1 VLVGIRWGGLRAKII
16 AWSFV
21 PAAIILS
28 AVALVTFYAYRQ
40 VTADLVMERN
50 RELAR
55 LSAGQLVEGMTEYTN
70 LLNSL
75 ARTEGMFRNDPSSW
89 RAALL
94 LAANRLVVFDAG
106 VVILDAHGIVMAAQP
121 PRPEIMGQDWSS
133 RRYFTEMVSLPR
145 PTFSDIVADGPDGV
159 QVVAVAVPL
168 LGPGGEF
175 LGAMTG
181 MFRLGATTIS
191 SFYGSIVRLRIGQG
205 GGSAYLIDRHAR
217 VIYHTDTDLIG
228 ADFAAQT
235 AAQRVIAGD
244 ADALR
249 TRDIAGRQIVAS
261 FAPVSGTPWG
271 LVTEISWDVLLRPG
285 QGYRQFLL
293 LLLALGLIIP
303 AVVVAIGSKRIT
315 QPISDLIQA
324 AQKVASGSFGHQVVA
339 ATGDEL
345 EALVGQF
352 NLMSVKLQESYAA
365 LREREERLSLVMQ
378 GSYDGI
384 WDWDLQTD
392 DVYFSPRWKGMLGYE
407 DHEIA
412 NRFAEWQHLL
422 HPDDAARAMAAIQDY
437 LTGRIPAYRL
447 EHRLRHKDGS
457 YRWILARAIALRDAE
472 GKPYRMA
479 GSHTDITEHKQFEH
493 TLQERLHFE
502 NLMTGISTDFINLP
516 PDQVDA
522 GIERTLQA
530 VSAFTHADRGYVF
543 LYSGD
548 RTSMSLAY
556 EWTAQG
562 IKPQKSQFQNVP
574 INTFAWLN
582 EMILGKGSAYISR
595 ITDLPPETLEQR
607 QRFDIGD
614 TRSLVCVPM
623 SYQGVTLGFLGLDAV
638 RAEVAW
644 PEEITALLR
653 IVGETFVNALEHKR
667 SQAIQAGQRQ
677 FLELLATGGT
687 LTETLT
693 ALVRIIEEQSPGMLG
708 LVLLLDPDGK
718 HLHIGASVSLPAEYV
733 RSVEGL
739 EIGPEVGSC
748 GTAAYRKERVIVQ
761 DIQTDP
767 RWAGLRGLANQYG
780 LRACWSEPVFSQAGQ
795 VIGTF
800 AMYYRYPRAPM
811 ESELRLIGTA
821 AHLVGIAIEQRRAQ
835 EAIQAAYQTLE
846 QRVAD
851 RTKELATL
859 NSIAAV
865 VSRSL
870 DLREIMH
877 DALEAILRVMD
888 MEMGTAFRLEEIC
901 CAPSRE
907 NLWDRFSLAPLVHLG
922 VSDEFANDLKTLS
935 VHGSFIQQAAE
946 SDLPNVWRV
955 ADLGDPPIKRI
966 LEREGAQQGIVVAL
980 RAKGQVT
987 GALILATAKARAIQP
1002 EELSLLSAIG
1012 QQIGVAIEN
1021 ARLFESEQRR
1031 VEQFRAINEVG
1042 SRITSLL
1049 AVDELLWEIARL
1061 LKETLGYYIVGLA
1074 LIEEDELVF
1083 KAGAGAVWE
1092 NPRFAPPRVKLGLQG
1107 ITGWVA
1113 QTGEPLLVPDV
1124 SQDPRYYSLPEAS
1137 EIRSELAVPLK
1148 IKGAVIGVLHV
1159 QSQNLAA
1166 FDEGDMTVLH
1176 SLAQQAA
1183 IAIEN
1188 ARLYEQAQQVATLE
1202 ERQRLAR
1209 ELHDSVTQ
1217 SLYGVTLYAEAA
1229 ARTLSMGEPAR
1240 AAEHLRVLRET
1251 AQEAL
1256 REMRLLIF
1264 ELRPPLL
1271 EQEGLVAA
1279 VRGRLEAVEGRAGL
1293 RVEME
1298 TAGEIAVPFEVQKEL
1313 YRIAQ
1318 EALNNVLKHAQAQ
1331 CVTVTLAQSEG
1342 EIALEIADDGV
1353 GFDPRVSR
1361 AGLGLPGISERVK
1374 ILSGKLE
1381 IESAPGKGTRVQVVI
1396 PLENAEEEGEKR

>member
-1 VLVGIRWGGLRAKII
+1 MLLRIRWGGLRAKII

-28 AVALVTFYAYRQ
+28 AVALLTFYAYRQ

-55 LSAGQLVEGMTEYTN
+55 LSAGQLVEGLTEYTN

-75 ARTEGMFRNDPSSW
+75 ARTESMFRNDPSSW

-106 VVILDAHGIVMAAQP
+106 VVVLDAHGVVVGAQP
-121 PRPEIMGQDWSS
+121 PRTEGMGQDWSS
-133 RRYFTEMVSLPR
+133 RRYFTEMVSLPE
-145 PTFSDIVADGPDGV
+145 PAFSDIVADGPGGA
-159 QVVAVAVPL
+159 QVIVVAVPL

-175 LGAMTG
+175 LGTLAG

-191 SFYGSIVRLRIGQG
+191 SFYGNIVKLRVGTG
-205 GGSAYLIDRHAR
+205 GGSAYLIDHNGR

-228 ADFAAQT
+228 ANFAAQA
-235 AAQRVIAGD
+235 AAQKVIAGE
-244 ADALR
+244 AGALR
-249 TRDIAGRQIVAS
+249 TRDVAGRQIVAS
-261 FAPVSGTPWG
+261 FAPAPGTPWG
-271 LVTEISWDVLLRPG
+271 LVTEISWDALLQPS

-293 LLLALGLIIP
+293 VLLALGLIIP
-303 AVVVAIGSKRIT
+303 AIVVAIGSKRIT
-315 QPISDLIQA
+315 QPISDLIRA
-324 AQKVASGSFGHQVVA
+324 AQKVAGGSFGHQVA
-339 ATGDEL
+339 ATTGDEL
-345 EALVGQF
+345 EDLVGQF
-352 NLMSVKLQESYAA
+352 NLMSVKLKESYAA

-384 WDWDLQTD
+384 WDWDLQTN

-407 DHEIA
+407 DYELA
-412 NRFAEWQHLL
+412 NRFAEWQRLL
-422 HPDDAARAMAAIQDY
+422 HPDDVERSMTTVQDY
-437 LTGRIPAYRL
+437 LAGRTPVYRL

-457 YRWILARAIALRDAE
+457 YRWILARAIALRDAD
-472 GKPYRMA
+472 GKAYRMA
-479 GSHTDITEHKQFEH
+479 GSHTDITERKQAEQ

-502 NLMTGISTDFINLP
+502 NLMTSISTDFINLP

-530 VSAFTHADRGYVF
+530 VSEFTHADRSYVF

-556 EWTAQG
+556 EWSAKG
-562 IKPQKSQFQNVP
+562 IKPQKPQFQSVP
-574 INTFAWLN
+574 IDSFAWLN
-582 EMILGKGSAYISR
+582 EMIFGQGVAFISKVSN
-595 ITDLPPETLEQR
+595 LPSETLAQR
-607 QRFDIGD
+607 HRFDIGD

-638 RAEVAW
+638 RAEIAW
-644 PEEITALLR
+644 PDEIAALLR

-667 SQAIQAGQRQ
+667 SQAIQIGQRQ

-687 LTETLT
+687 LAETLT

-708 LVLLLDPDGK
+708 LVLLLDADGK
-718 HLHIGASVSLPAEYV
+718 HLHIGASASLPEEYL

-739 EIGPEVGSC
+739 EIGPNVGSC
-748 GTAAYRKERVIVQ
+748 GTAAYLGQRVIVE

-767 RWAGLRGLANQYG
+767 RWAGLRALAIKYG
-780 LRACWSEPVFSQAGQ
+780 LRACWSEPVFSESGK

-800 AMYYRYPRAPM
+800 AMYYRYARAPM

-835 EAIQAAYQTLE
+835 ESIQAAYQTLE

-870 DLREIMH
+870 DLREIMRN
-877 DALEAILRVMD
+877 ALAATLQAMS
-888 MEMGTAFRLEEIC
+888 MEMGVAFRLEEVC
-901 CAPSRE
+901 CAPDSGRP
-907 NLWDRFSLAPLVHLG
+907 LDRFTLEPIVELGFSDGFAQATGALSLRG
-922 VSDEFANDLKTLS
+922 SSIERS
-935 VHGSFIQQAAE
+935 VNSEQPTIWQVAE
-946 SDLPNVWRV
+946 LI
-955 ADLGDPPIKRI
+955 DPAIEAV
-966 LEREGAQQGIVVAL
+966 LEREGMQQGISVAL
-980 RAKGQVT
+980 RAKGEVA
-987 GALILATAKARAIQP
+987 GVFILGTRRSRAIHA
-1002 EELSLLSAIG
+1002 EELTLLSAIG
-1012 QQIGVAIEN
+1012 QQVGVAIEN

-1042 SRITSLL
+1042 SRISSLL
-1049 AVDELLWEIARL
+1049 AVEDLLWEIARL

-1092 NPRFAPPRVKLGLQG
+1092 NPQFTPPRIKLGLQG

-1113 QTGEPLLVPDV
+1113 QTGEPLLVSDV

-1137 EIRSELAVPLK
+1137 EIRSELAAPLK
-1148 IKGAVIGVLHV
+1148 AKGAVIGVLHV
-1159 QSQNLAA
+1159 QSQDLDA
-1166 FDEGDMTVLH
+1166 FDEGDMTLLR

-1188 ARLYEQAQQVATLE
+1188 ARLYEQAQRAATLE

-1229 ARTLSMGEPAR
+1229 ARTLSMGETAR
-1240 AAEHLRVLRET
+1240 ATEHLRVLRET

-1293 RVEME
+1293 RVNME
-1298 TAGEIAVPFEVQKEL
+1298 TTGEIAVPFEVQKEL

-1342 EIALEIADDGV
+1342 MIVLEIADDGV
-1353 GFDPRVSR
+1353 GFDLKAARS
-1361 AGLGLPGISERVK
+1361 GLGLPGIGERVK
-1374 ILSGKLE
+1374 MLSGALE
-1381 IESAPGKGTRVQVVI
+1381 IESTLGKGTLVRVTI
-1396 PLENAEEEGEKR
+1396 PLENPEEEGEKR